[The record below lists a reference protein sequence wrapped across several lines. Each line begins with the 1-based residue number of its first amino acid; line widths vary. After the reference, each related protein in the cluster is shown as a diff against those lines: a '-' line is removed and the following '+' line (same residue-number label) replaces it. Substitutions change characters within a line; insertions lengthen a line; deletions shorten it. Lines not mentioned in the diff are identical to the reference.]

1 MKGKLYITNSVNDVV
16 SDIFDLDF
24 DHQHLVAT
32 FSSMPKGLKIG
43 DRVFYS
49 DDEIISNKEYTI
61 SRIHGNSLHLK

>member
-16 SDIFDLDF
+16 SYIFDVDF

-43 DRVFYS
+43 DHVFIQMMRFFQTRS
-49 DDEIISNKEYTI
+49 ILSQEYMETPCI
-61 SRIHGNSLHLK
+61 